1 MDGSSEQTNAN
12 TNERRDS
19 GSSSGSGSGSGSG
32 SDSVLTS
39 DTERDL
45 PRMVLITGAIAVI
58 GIVVTGVMVYALDR
72 VGPAGSADVMWI
84 MGYGL
89 TIFVLWYLLVRPID
103 FSKRY

>member
-19 GSSSGSGSGSGSG
+19 GSSSGSGSG